1 MTCWTCRIHLRAAF
15 YYPYHFEK
23 GLSMKKLIH
32 RGSMQNVPKV
42 LMIFIL
48 LISFGSPLLAG
59 ITGKVAGSVTDSET
73 GEGLPGVNIVIV
85 GTSMGAQTDL
95 DGEYYITNVAPGEYE
110 IRASMIGYQGIAK
123 SGVYVIVDHTTDLDF
138 ALSTTVLE
146 ASEVVVTAERKII
159 VMDRSASELSVSGED
174 ITAVPIVKDMK
185 DYLDL
190 EAGFDDD
197 RLRGGGFDQTAL
209 MVDGLSVVD
218 NRSNEP
224 IMMVNLSAI
233 DQINVI
239 KGGFNAEYGNI
250 RSGLIN
256 VVTKDGSSDH
266 YNGSIDVQVSLPGL
280 KHGGH
285 SLFNVEN
292 YYIKPFMDPLVMW
305 TGTSEGGWT
314 EEQQASY
321 PYFEGWNSVSNRT
334 LSDNNP
340 DNDMDPRQARDLFL
354 WYHRVEGSGDLGQE
368 EGKYGHL
375 PDYNVDVSLSGPVP
389 FMTKRLWDMNFFL
402 SHHTKLELFA
412 LPTSR
417 DYFRESNSQLKFVF
431 KPSNKMK
438 VKLEGLYGEINTVTQ
453 DPEGAG
459 FNYYLNSATDIFN
472 YYLANS
478 DAYANGGGASLYWPE
493 ALSPFDIY
501 RNMLGFS
508 LDYVINPNS
517 FYSLRISNTSIRN
530 RALGPQDMRD
540 TTVQRYFGSQAVDGA
555 PYGFIV
561 DDRYTPSGDN
571 MVFASLGGVARD
583 KTTTSNL
590 NAKFDLTSQLNKRH
604 ELKTGFEL
612 NYDDMSSD
620 YSTSYDYAPPNNWR
634 AQSRSYPMRLGAY
647 VQDKIEIDGLIA
659 NIGLRLDMNSPNTDW
674 YTVDRY
680 NANLSSTK
688 KYTFEDVVPTEAAEG
703 RVKLSPRLGVSHPI
717 SERAKLF
724 FNYGHFYSM
733 PSSLDMYEIGYGTFY
748 EGITFLG
755 NPSMDIPRTTAYE
768 LGVEYALNNMILLHT
783 SGYYKDVANQSGY
796 VRYVSIDGSVN
807 YQTVENSNY
816 EDIRGF
822 EMRLE
827 KKRGDW
833 LTGWMNF
840 DYVIRTYG
848 YFGRQAYY
856 EDPRSDA
863 RYSAQNPLQE
873 KPLARPVARANI
885 NFHAPDY
892 FGPRLFG
899 QSIFKGLRISLL
911 LKWKA
916 GGYMTWDPL
925 ETYKLSSNVQWK
937 DRFDTDLRLT
947 KDFTL
952 ASSRVSLFMDIQNL
966 LGMEYMSMAAFDGGD
981 DYRDYMYSLHLPM
994 YEGQIY
1000 QDAGFTAG
1008 DDRVGDVKSDGKDY
1022 INMPNRS
1029 FLMDLNPRSINFGL
1043 RVNF

>member
-1 MTCWTCRIHLRAAF
+1 MNKHKRR
-15 YYPYHFEK
+15 K
-23 GLSMKKLIH
+23 
-32 RGSMQNVPKV
+32 SMQPIPTT
-42 LMIFIL
+42 LMTLFL
-48 LISFGSPLLAG
+48 LISLGSPLMAG
-59 ITGKVAGSVTDSET
+59 ITGKIAGRVIDAESGDA
-73 GEGLPGVNIVIV
+73 LPGVNVVIM
-85 GTSMGAQTDL
+85 GTTMGAQTDL
-95 DGEYYITNVAPGEYE
+95 EGDYFITNVPPGEYD
-110 IRASMIGYQGIAK
+110 ITASMIGYQAVT
-123 SGVYVIVDHTTDLDF
+123 STGVYVIVDHTVDVDF
-138 ALSTTVLE
+138 SLGTTVLE
-146 ASEVVVTAERKII
+146 AAEVVVVADRKVI

-174 ITAVPIVKDMK
+174 IVSVPIVRDVK

-190 EAGFDDD
+190 EAGFDED

-209 MVDGLSVVD
+209 MVDGLSVID

-256 VVTKDGSSDH
+256 VVTKDGSPDKYS
-266 YNGSIDVQVSLPGL
+266 GSIDFQISPPSR
-280 KHGGH
+280 KHGGY
-285 SLFNVEN
+285 SIFDPNN
-292 YYIKPFMDPLVMW
+292 YYMKPFLDPLVMW
-305 TGTSEGGWT
+305 TGTKEGGWT
-314 EEQQASY
+314 AEQQASY
-321 PYFEGWNSVSNRT
+321 PNFEGWNKISNRS
-334 LSDNNP
+334 LSDANP

-354 WYHRVEGSGDLGQE
+354 WYHRAEGSGDLGQE
-368 EGKYGHL
+368 EGQYGHL
-375 PDYNVDVSLSGPVP
+375 PDYNIDVSLSGPVP
-389 FMTKRLWDMNFFL
+389 ILTKRLWDMNFFF
-402 SHHTKLELFA
+402 SHHSQLELFA

-417 DYFRESNSQLKFVF
+417 DYFRESNSQIKFVF
-431 KPSNKMK
+431 RPMAKMK
-438 VKLEGLYGEINTVTQ
+438 LKLEALYGEINTVTQ

-472 YYLANS
+472 HYMANS

-501 RNMLGFS
+501 RNMFGLS
-508 LDYVINPNS
+508 LDYILNKDT
-517 FYSLRISNTSIRN
+517 FYSLRVSNTQIKN
-530 RALGPQDMRD
+530 RAPGPQNMRD
-540 TTVQRYFGSQAVDGA
+540 TTVQRYFGTQAVDEA
-555 PYGFIV
+555 PYGFIIQ
-561 DDRYTPSGDN
+561 DQYTPSGDN

-583 KTTTSNL
+583 NTTTSNL
-590 NAKFDLTSQLNKRH
+590 NIKFDLTSQLNKRH
-604 ELKTGFEL
+604 ELKTGFEV
-612 NYDDMSSD
+612 NYDDMDSD
-620 YSTSYDYAPPNNWR
+620 YSASYDYAPPNNWR
-634 AQSRSYPMRLGAY
+634 AQSTSTPLRLGAY
-647 VQDKIEIDGLIA
+647 IQDKIEIEGLIA
-659 NIGLRLDMNSPNTDW
+659 NLGLRLDMNEPNTDW

-688 KYTFEDVVPTEAAEG
+688 KYTFEEEVPTESAEG
-703 RVKLSPRLGVSHPI
+703 RIKISPRLGVSHPI
-717 SERAKLF
+717 SEKAKLF

-768 LGVEYALNNMILLHT
+768 LGVEYALSNNILLHT

-796 VRYVSIDGSVN
+796 VSYISIDGSVN

-822 EMRLE
+822 ETRLE
-827 KKRGDW
+827 KRRGDW
-833 LTGWMNF
+833 LTGWLNF

-848 YFGRQAYY
+848 YFGRRAYY

-873 KPLARPVARANI
+873 KPLARPTARANI
-885 NFHAPDY
+885 NFHAPDK
-892 FGPRLFG
+892 FGPSLFG
-899 QSIFKGLRISLL
+899 HKLMKDLRLSVL

-916 GGYMTWDPL
+916 GSYTTWDPL
-925 ETYKLSSNVQWK
+925 ETYKLTSNVQWK
-937 DRFDTDLRLT
+937 DRFESDLRLT
-947 KDFTL
+947 KDFKLKSTRL
-952 ASSRVSLFMDIQNL
+952 SAFMDIQNF
-966 LGMEYMSMAAFDGGD
+966 LGLEYMSTAAFDGGD

-1008 DDRVGDVKSDGKDY
+1008 DDRVGDVKSDDKDY
-1022 INMPNRS
+1022 INMPNRT
-1029 FLMDLNPRSINFGL
+1029 FLMDLNPRRFTFGL